1 MRFTVETTSAVPV
14 YAQLVAQV
22 KAAVAAGVLR
32 PGEALPSLREL
43 AGQLRVNPLTVARAY
58 RELDAQ
64 GIIVTE
70 HGRGSFIGPVAE
82 AAQAAFREEALHAAV
97 SRLLAEAAHL
107 GATPE
112 ELRAAIDERIGSEKE
127 HTRHG

>member
-22 KAAVAAGVLR
+22 KGAIAAGVLR
-32 PGEALPSLREL
+32 PGDALPSLREL
-43 AGQLRVNPLTVARAY
+43 AGRLRVNPLTVARAY
-58 RELDAQ
+58 RELEAG

-82 AAQAAFREEALHAAV
+82 AAGAAYRKEALRAAV
-97 SRLLAEAAHL
+97 ERLLAEAAHL

-112 ELRAAIDERIGSEKE
+112 ELRAALDERMNSKKE
-127 HTRHG
+127 RTRHG